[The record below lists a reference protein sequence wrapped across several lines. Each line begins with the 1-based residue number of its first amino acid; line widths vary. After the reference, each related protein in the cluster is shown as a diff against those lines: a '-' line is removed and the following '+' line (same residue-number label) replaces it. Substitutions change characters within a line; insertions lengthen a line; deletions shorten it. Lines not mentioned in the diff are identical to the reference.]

1 MKSLFRYNSLLAA
14 CSHSEGVGPQQAN
27 LLCGHEPLSK
37 SDAVLVGTGQ
47 TLSHTLSYARSWG
60 LRVGRW
66 HTPAL
71 WLRDI
76 QEVLASLAVAPLLCN
91 GDSSLLEDHAWQPT
105 AVTECSSPHAVVTPC
120 SYLIPFPYFGFSTSF
135 SLRIT
140 LPPFLLS
147 CYREVFPTPGQIQ
160 HCLCNFT

>member
-105 AVTECSSPHAVVTPC
+105 AIDLIWLLVYIRSAQLPPC
-120 SYLIPFPYFGFSTSF
+120 CGHPMLLSD
-135 SLRIT
+135 T
-140 LPPFLLS
+140 LPPLWLQYQFLLENYPS
-147 CYREVFPTPGQIQ
+147 SFLTV
-160 HCLCNFT
+160 LL